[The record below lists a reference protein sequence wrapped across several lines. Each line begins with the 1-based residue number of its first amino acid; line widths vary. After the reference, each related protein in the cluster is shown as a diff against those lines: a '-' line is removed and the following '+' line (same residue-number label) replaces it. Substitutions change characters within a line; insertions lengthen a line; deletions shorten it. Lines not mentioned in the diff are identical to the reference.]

1 MGLLSLDPLVFGRRL
16 RHYRKTRGLTL
27 KQLGSRVGKQAPYL
41 SMVESGKR
49 RPRAE
54 FIELLAQVLDVRTA
68 DLLRAELPDRRSRL
82 EVGLERAQDEPLYR
96 QLHLPYIKAMIGVSD
111 EVLEHLLTLYE
122 ELKRVHMPATP
133 AVADARA
140 ANIALR
146 NELRRHDLHLASIEK
161 VAADALNA
169 VGYSGSG
176 ALPQRLLNDLTAH
189 FGFTVHQVQE
199 VPASTR
205 SVTDLRR
212 RLIFIPQRDAL
223 RTRAARA
230 VILQTLGHFALEH
243 EEPSSFFEHLRQRIE
258 CNYFA
263 AAVLVPERAAVS
275 ILESA
280 RSEGDLSVG
289 DLKELFYVTY
299 ETAAHRFVN
308 LATRFLGIR
317 THFVRS
323 DAEGIIWK
331 AMENDGV
338 PFPTAIDGGTE
349 GERLCRKWGTR
360 QVFHS
365 ADKFA
370 AHYQYTDTPN
380 GTFWCATHV
389 EADSASHHAI
399 TVGTAAEDA
408 DVFRG
413 SDTPRHTVSRCPDD
427 LCCRKPSATLSSR
440 WQGQMWASPR
450 AQSHVPSA
458 MPTGAFPGTDIAEVY
473 DFLDQ
478 NSETPQGS

>member
-1 MGLLSLDPLVFGRRL
+1 MGLLSVDPLVFGRRL
-16 RHYRKTRGLTL
+16 RHYRKARGLTL

-49 RPRAE
+49 RPRAQM
-54 FIELLAQVLDVRTA
+54 IELLAQALDVNAT
-68 DLLRAELPDRRSRL
+68 DLLRPELPDRRSRL
-82 EVGLERAQDEPLYR
+82 EVGLERAQQEPLYGQFR
-96 QLHLPYIKAMIGVSD
+96 LPHIKPTTAVSD
-111 EVLEHLLTLYE
+111 EMLEHLLTLYE

-146 NELRRHDLHLASIEK
+146 REMRQHDFYLAPIEK
-161 VAADALNA
+161 LAGEALTA
-169 VGYSGSG
+169 VEYSGTG
-176 ALPQRLLNDLTAH
+176 ALPQRVLNDLTGH
-189 FGFTVHQVQE
+189 FGFTVQQIQG

-212 RLIFIPQRDAL
+212 RRILIPQRDAL
-223 RTRAARA
+223 RTRSARA
-230 VILQTLGHFALEH
+230 VILQTLAHFALDH
-243 EEPSSFFEHLRQRIE
+243 PEPSSFFEHLRQRIE

-263 AAVLVPERAAVS
+263 AAVLVPQGSAVS
-275 ILESA
+275 FLRSA

-299 ETAAHRFVN
+299 ETAAHRFIN

-323 DAEGIIWK
+323 DAEGLIWK

-338 PFPTAIDGGTE
+338 PFPTAIDGGIE
-349 GERLCRKWGTR
+349 GQRLCRQWGTR

-365 ADKFA
+365 DDKFA
-370 AHYQYTDTPN
+370 VHYQYTDTPK

-389 EADSASHHAI
+389 EADGDSHHAI
-399 TVGTAAEDA
+399 TVGTAEEDA
-408 DVFRG
+408 EAFRG
-413 SDTPRHTVSRCPDD
+413 SDTPRHAVSRCPDGR
-427 LCCRKPSATLSSR
+427 CCGRPSAAAAAR
-440 WQGQMWASPR
+440 WQGRVWAAPS
-450 AQSHVPSA
+450 AHSHVPAA
-458 MPTGAFPGTDIAEVY
+458 MPTGAFPGVDVTEVY

-478 NSETPQGS
+478 NTQTS